1 MKKLKTFLFLL
12 FTLFTIGINAQMPI
26 EYEGSPRGFFED
38 LELIYGNKNRDKDI
52 YLETLKDVVRISDD
66 SDKVDAFFN
75 RMKIDTSDVC
85 LKFNELHKLYGY
97 ATGLLEMNTRF
108 QNVNYQEIGRMKM
121 MKHLVAHDYD
131 SIYGFALYYFD
142 QVRQIPSE
150 ERMFFVD
157 EIIEKCENATTLY
170 QADKKGL
177 MEVALSCLEHGL
189 AFPLFEE
196 MGEYSNIN
204 FSEHGWFGDDEAI
217 LYFYKHIYK
226 KDHSI
231 EKEKWKLLSPG
242 AVLLEN
248 VSNPFLSE
256 STYKALINLMSD
268 AEKSLFPHAVFALD
282 RSYTRNEASYE
293 FLHMLFNYFPYV
305 SKNAGYNKLHLAIMN
320 FDVISVR
327 DIAENVDKY
336 LLSETSAPRNWG
348 EYYTEDATPT
358 SFTPLQLSEYKLD
371 EFEKELAIE
380 QQRTGRSKYN
390 DNELFYTFRVEQMKK
405 IISILESYF

>member
-12 FTLFTIGINAQMPI
+12 FTLFTIGINAQIPI
-26 EYEGSPRGFFED
+26 EYEGEPNGFFED
-38 LELIYGNKNRDKDI
+38 MELIYGKKNRDKDI
-52 YLETLKDVVRISDD
+52 YLETLKDVVRMSSD

-75 RMKIDTSDVC
+75 RMKIDTSDVYQ
-85 LKFNELHKLYGY
+85 KVDALYSLY
-97 ATGLLEMNTRF
+97 NSATSLMEFSSRF
-108 QNVNYQEIGRMKM
+108 QNVTYQEIGQMKM

-142 QVRQIPSE
+142 QVRRLPSE
-150 ERMFFVD
+150 EEMYFLD
-157 EIIEKCENATTLY
+157 IGMDKCESSITLY
-170 QADKKGL
+170 QADRKGL

-189 AFPLFEE
+189 VFPVPDW
-196 MGEYSNIN
+196 MGEYSNIS
-204 FSEHGWFGDDEAI
+204 FSEHGWFGNNETI
-217 LYFYKHIYK
+217 LCFYKHIYK
-226 KDHSI
+226 KDDSI
-231 EKEKWKLLSPG
+231 ENEKWKLFSPG
-242 AVLLEN
+242 AMLLKS
-248 VSNPFLSE
+248 VSNPFLSDT
-256 STYKALINLMSD
+256 TYKVLINLMSD
-268 AEKSLFPHAVFALD
+268 DEKSSFPKAVFALD
-282 RSYTRNEASYE
+282 QSYVPNEASYE
-293 FLHMLFNYFPYV
+293 FLCMLFKYFPDV
-305 SKNAGYNKLHLAIMN
+305 SKDAGYNKLHLAIMN

-327 DIAENVDKY
+327 DIAESVDKY